1 MPQPL
6 THAAPATTTKR
17 PYLTSASWRTE
28 NLFDSL
34 YEELTMK
41 DIRELDDEDLRRLL
55 DMLNHWEQVCRSKIG
70 YRAMKDSRE
79 DA

>member
-1 MPQPL
+1 MSQSV
-6 THAAPATTTKR
+6 TDAEPATTTKR

-41 DIRELDDEDLRRLL
+41 DIQELSDEDLSRLL
-55 DMLNHWEQVCRSKIG
+55 GMLDHWEQVCRSEIG
-70 YRAMKDSRE
+70 HRAAKDGRE